1 MKETIEEK
9 TKETSYITNEIRFD
23 SWDSVKLG
31 ITMSMKQ
38 EPESEVKDEEVREWK
53 ALPLWVYDPLLKGT
67 SDENERE
74 RILDKDTLSVL

>member
-31 ITMSMKQ
+31 IRVSMKQ
-38 EPESEVKDEEVREWK
+38 EPESEVKDEEVRE
-53 ALPLWVYDPLLKGT
+53 
-67 SDENERE
+67 
-74 RILDKDTLSVL
+74 